1 MINDDIYVF
10 FILLFEES
18 QLAQALSSSSDWCL
32 RHSKEAAAK
41 GQLEEE
47 VSALKLWVHVFNE
60 CETRQG
66 VAGKPLIDNRMPPSA
81 KACIHHN
88 WPLQHFNNHNNADEI
103 VCDIAWDLWSYL

>member
-47 VSALKLWVHVFNE
+47 VSALKL
-60 CETRQG
+60 
-66 VAGKPLIDNRMPPSA
+66 
-81 KACIHHN
+81 
-88 WPLQHFNNHNNADEI
+88 
-103 VCDIAWDLWSYL
+103 